1 MKKVISLL
9 LLMPVMIYAMNI
21 EEAVQNA
28 ISTNPKIE
36 VKKEGLSSEKE
47 LLSTSKSDYLPSLDL
62 SYSVGPETTKTI
74 ANSREDVD
82 VIRQNA
88 SVTLTQ
94 NIFAGFDTQE
104 AVKQQ
109 KALILSADESVKEIA
124 NSVALEMVSA
134 YIGVLKSKEL
144 LDIAQKNIDVHK
156 KYLDQMKEK
165 IDSGVGRSSDYKQTL
180 SRYENTQSTYYFSE
194 QNYKNSLYEFQ
205 RILPGEIT
213 VSSLTKPS
221 TSTLPAQN
229 IEDLVSMALKNNPT
243 IHKSN
248 ANVKYAKATLERSG
262 AFYYPSLDL
271 QAQTY
276 WNKNNNGYSKDDEGR
291 GTGGNPYVEENG
303 YNAMLLINYNIFNG
317 LSDTSTEES
326 NRHKLLQEKSSL
338 ADTKRYIE
346 SITKTAYQVFESTK
360 KQLVHIE
367 KNIGASSETV
377 KQYQQEHNLGRR
389 SIIDLL
395 NIELE
400 YNAAQNRK
408 VIAEY
413 NRILA
418 YYQILSFTGEIL
430 PTMSVSIE

>member
-1 MKKVISLL
+1 MKKVMSLL
-9 LLMPVMIYAMNI
+9 LLIPVMIYAMSI

-36 VKKEGLSSEKE
+36 VKQESLSSEKE

-62 SYSVGPETTKTI
+62 SYSVGPESTKTI

-82 VIRQNA
+82 VVRQEA
-88 SVTLTQ
+88 SATLTQ
-94 NIFAGFDTQE
+94 NIFAGFDTVE

-109 KALILSADESVKEIA
+109 KALILLADESVKETA
-124 NSVALEMVSA
+124 NSVALEMVTA
-134 YIGVLKSKEL
+134 YIGVLKNKEL

-180 SRYENTQSTYYFSE
+180 SRYENTQSTYYLNE
-194 QNYKNSLYEFQ
+194 QNYKNSFYEFQ
-205 RILPGEIT
+205 RVLPGEISA
-213 VSSLTKPS
+213 SSLTKPL
-221 TSTLPAQN
+221 TAQLPAQN

-243 IHKSN
+243 VHKSN
-248 ANVKYAKATLERSG
+248 ANINYARATLERSG

-276 WNKNNNGYSKDDEGR
+276 WNKNVNGYSKDDEGR
-291 GTGGNPYVEENG
+291 GFTNPYVEENG
-303 YNAMLLINYNIFNG
+303 YNAMLILNYNIFNG
-317 LSDTSTEES
+317 LADTSTEES
-326 NRHKLLQEKSSL
+326 NRHKLLQEKSTL
-338 ADTKRYIE
+338 VDTKRYIE
-346 SITKTAYQVFESTK
+346 SITKTAWQVFESTK
-360 KQLVHIE
+360 VQLVHIE
-367 KNIGASSETV
+367 RNIEASSETV
-377 KQYQQEHNLGRR
+377 KQYQQEHDLGRR

-430 PTMSVSIE
+430 PAMSVSIE

>member
-1 MKKVISLL
+1 MKQVMSLL
-9 LLMPVMIYAMNI
+9 LLMPVLVYAISI

-36 VKKEGLSSEKE
+36 VKKESLSSEKE
-47 LLSTSKSDYLPSLDL
+47 LLSTSKSDYLPSIDL
-62 SYSVGPETTKTI
+62 SYSVGPESTKTI

-82 VIRQNA
+82 VVRQEA
-88 SVTLTQ
+88 SATLTQ
-94 NIFAGFDTQE
+94 NIFAGFDTVE

-109 KALILSADESVKEIA
+109 KALILLADESVKETA
-124 NSVALEMVSA
+124 NSVALEMVTA
-134 YIGVLKSKEL
+134 YIGVLKNKEL
-144 LDIAQKNIDVHK
+144 LNISQKNIDVHK

-180 SRYENTQSTYYFSE
+180 SRYENTQSTYYLNE
-194 QNYKNSLYEFQ
+194 QNYKNSFYEFQ
-205 RILPGEIT
+205 RILPGEISVASLSKPE
-213 VSSLTKPS
+213 VSQ
-221 TSTLPAQN
+221 LPAQTV
-229 IEDLVSMALKNNPT
+229 EELVSMALKNNPT
-243 IHKSN
+243 VNKSN
-248 ANVKYAKATLERSG
+248 ANVNYARATLERSG

-276 WNKNNNGYSKDDEGR
+276 WNKNLNGYSKDDEGR
-291 GTGGNPYVEENG
+291 GFSNPYVEENG
-303 YNAMLLINYNIFNG
+303 YNAMLIVNYNIFNG

-326 NRHKLLQEKSSL
+326 NRHKLLQEKSTL
-338 ADTKRYIE
+338 ADIKRYIE
-346 SITKTAYQVFESTK
+346 AITKTSLQIFESTK
-360 KQLVHIE
+360 IQLVHIE
-367 KNIGASSETV
+367 KNIEASSETV
-377 KQYQQEHNLGRR
+377 QQYQQEHDLGRR

-430 PTMSVSIE
+430 PAMSVSIE